1 MTVTRVARALLAGA
15 AVAAAG
21 CTETTPLGV
30 DSAPGRP
37 SAELLGGLGGN
48 LVSCSPAGLLPKRIA
63 LVRNSSLDILELV
76 ASADDLQ
83 TRRVTRSLTHFSSYA
98 IAW

>member
-1 MTVTRVARALLAGA
+1 MTVTPVARALLAGA
-15 AVAAAG
+15 AVVAAG
-21 CTETTPLGV
+21 CTETTPDMSHANCG
-30 DSAPGRP
+30 A
-37 SAELLGGLGGN
+37 
-48 LVSCSPAGLLPKRIA
+48 PAGLLPKRIA

-83 TRRVTRSLTHFSSYA
+83 TRRVTGSLTHFSSYA